1 MFKIFALLGL
11 FLAPALASM
20 EVYSADFQEP
30 APPMIPD
37 DFSAN
42 FMQHKWNNISMS
54 HVTSGIIYMSASN
67 QKARIDNTHD
77 GIIQVSLFDYKN
89 FTNDGFLNKNY
100 VLQDLIKGP
109 ECQFSRLPVPAYPMF
124 YKTLLQDSGAIFAGW
139 TQDDIYGQ
147 LETWNFFY
155 SGIPVSVFIDSKKRF
170 VRYDFW
176 FSQYRTFTTTRFY
189 NIQVATQNKTL
200 FDLPC

>member
-1 MFKIFALLGL
+1 MIKLLALFSL
-11 FLAPALASM
+11 FLAPAFASM
-20 EVYSADFQEP
+20 EVYSSNFQEP
-30 APPMIPD
+30 SPPLITG

-67 QKARIDNTHD
+67 MKARIDNTHN

-89 FTNDGFLNKNY
+89 STKDGYLNKNY

-109 ECQFSRLPVPAYPMF
+109 QCEFSRLPVPAYPMF
-124 YKTLLQDSGAIFAGW
+124 YKTLLQDSGAVFAGW
-139 TQDDIYGQ
+139 TQDAMYGQ
-147 LETWNFFY
+147 VETWSFFY
-155 SGIPVSVFIDSKKRF
+155 AGIPVSIFIDSQKRL

-176 FSQYRTFTTTRFY
+176 FPQYRTFTTTRFY
-189 NIQVATQNKTL
+189 NIKDTAQNKTL
-200 FDLPC
+200 FELPC